1 MCGHVYDWTYIIKI
15 YEDTK
20 GQDNMNREEVLQVVR
35 QNIKN
40 ENLVRH
46 MLATEAIMRLLAK
59 RFGENEE
66 EWGLAGL
73 LHDID
78 LELIGDDMNVHSKRS
93 AAMAKQLGVSDEVC
107 HAILCHNEA
116 HGEPFQTLMDKALFC
131 ADPLT
136 GLITA
141 AALVRPEKKLSF
153 VEAKSIRKRF
163 KEKSF
168 AAGANREQIAKCSD
182 IGLELDDFI
191 ALGLEA
197 MKSVAESLGL

>member
-1 MCGHVYDWTYIIKI
+1 M
-15 YEDTK
+15 
-20 GQDNMNREEVLQVVR
+20 MNREEALKAVR

-46 MLATEAIMRLLAK
+46 MLATEAIMRSLAK
-59 RFGENEE
+59 RFGENEK

-78 LELIGDDMNVHSKRS
+78 LEVIGNDMNVHSRRS
-93 AAMAKQLGVSDEVC
+93 AEMAKQLGANDAIC

-131 ADPLT
+131 TDPLT

-141 AALVRPEKKLSF
+141 GAVVRPEKKLAF

-168 AAGANREQIAKCSD
+168 AAGANREQIAKCSE
-182 IGLELDDFI
+182 IGMELDDFI

-197 MKSVAESLGL
+197 MKSVADSLGL

>member
-1 MCGHVYDWTYIIKI
+1 
-15 YEDTK
+15 
-20 GQDNMNREEVLQVVR
+20 MNREEALKAVK
-35 QNIKN
+35 QNIRN

-46 MLATEAIMRLLAK
+46 MLATEAIMRALAK
-59 RFGENEE
+59 RLGENEE

-78 LELIGDDMNVHSKRS
+78 LELIDNDMSLHSKRS
-93 AAMAKQLGVSDEVC
+93 AEMAKQLGANDMIC
-107 HAILCHNEA
+107 HAIICHNGA
-116 HGEPFQTLMDKALFC
+116 HNEPFATLMDKALFC

-141 AALVRPEKKLSF
+141 GALVRPEKKLAF

-182 IGLELDDFI
+182 IGMELDDFI
-191 ALGLEA
+191 ALGLDA
-197 MKSVAESLGL
+197 MKGVSDSLGL

>member
-1 MCGHVYDWTYIIKI
+1 
-15 YEDTK
+15 
-20 GQDNMNREEVLQVVR
+20 MNRAEALIAVR

-40 ENLVRH
+40 ENLVKH
-46 MLATEAIMRLLAK
+46 MLATEAIMRALAR

-78 LELIGDDMNVHSKRS
+78 LGIVGDDMTTHSKRG
-93 AAMAKQLGVSDEVC
+93 AEMAKQLGASDAIC

-131 ADPLT
+131 VDPLT

-141 AALVRPEKKLSF
+141 GALVRPDKKLAGL
-153 VEAKSIRKRF
+153 EAKSIRKRF

-168 AAGANREQIAKCSD
+168 AAGANREQIGKCSQ

-191 ALGLEA
+191 VLGLEA
-197 MKSVAESLGL
+197 MKSVSDSLGL

>member
-1 MCGHVYDWTYIIKI
+1 MK
-15 YEDTK
+15 
-20 GQDNMNREEVLQVVR
+20 REEALTAVR

-46 MLATEAIMRLLAK
+46 MLAVEAIMRALAR
-59 RFGENEE
+59 RFGEDEE

-78 LELIGDDMNVHSKRS
+78 LEVIADNMQIHSKRG
-93 AAMAKQLGVSDEVC
+93 AEMARQIGASDAVC
-107 HAILCHNEA
+107 HAIICHNGA

-141 AALVRPEKKLSF
+141 GALVRPEKKLAF

-168 AAGANREQIAKCSD
+168 AAGANREQIAKCSE

-197 MKSVAESLGL
+197 MQGAAESLGL

>member
-1 MCGHVYDWTYIIKI
+1 
-15 YEDTK
+15 
-20 GQDNMNREEVLQVVR
+20 MNREEYLAEIRSNV
-35 QNIKN
+35 KN
-40 ENLVRH
+40 ENLVKH
-46 MLATEAIMRLLAK
+46 MIATEAIMRVLAR
-59 RFGENEE
+59 RFNENED

-78 LELIGDDMNVHSKRS
+78 VEVTGGDMNVHSKCS
-93 AAMAKQLGVSDEVC
+93 AEMAKQLGAGDVIC

-116 HGEPFQTLMDKALFC
+116 HGEPFNTMMDRALFC

-141 AALVRPEKKLSF
+141 GALVRPDKKLAS

-168 AAGANREQIAKCSD
+168 AAGANRENIAKCD
-182 IGLELDDFI
+182 EIGLELDDFI
-191 ALGLEA
+191 QLGLDA
-197 MKSVAESLGL
+197 MKGVAGELGL

>member
-1 MCGHVYDWTYIIKI
+1 
-15 YEDTK
+15 
-20 GQDNMNREEVLQVVR
+20 MNREVALNAVR

-46 MLATEAIMRLLAK
+46 MLAVEAIMRALAR

-78 LELIGDDMNVHSKRS
+78 LELIGDDMKIHSKRGEE
-93 AAMAKQLGVSDEVC
+93 MVKQLGASDAIC

-131 ADPLT
+131 ADQLT

-141 AALVRPEKKLSF
+141 GALVRPEKKLAF

-168 AAGANREQIAKCSD
+168 AAGANREQIAKCSE
-182 IGLELDDFI
+182 INLDLDEFI

-197 MKSVAESLGL
+197 MQGAAENLGL

>member
-1 MCGHVYDWTYIIKI
+1 
-15 YEDTK
+15 
-20 GQDNMNREEVLQVVR
+20 MNRDEAYRAVTE
-35 QNIKN
+35 NGKN
-40 ENLVRH
+40 QNLVRH
-46 MLATEAIMRLLAK
+46 MLATEAIMRALARK
-59 RFGENEE
+59 LGEDEA

-78 LELIGDDMNVHSKRS
+78 IEILGGDMTDHSKLS
-93 AAMAKQLGVSDEVC
+93 AEMARKLGTSEQVAQ
-107 HAILCHNEA
+107 AILCHNEA
-116 HGEPFQTLMDKALFC
+116 HGVACESLMDKALYC

-141 AALVRPEKKLSF
+141 GALIRPEKKLAA

-168 AAGANREQIAKCSD
+168 AAGASREQIAACCA
-182 IGLELDDFI
+182 IGMTLEDFI

-197 MKSVAESLGL
+197 MQGISGELGL

>member
-1 MCGHVYDWTYIIKI
+1 
-15 YEDTK
+15 
-20 GQDNMNREEVLQVVR
+20 MNREVALNAVR

-46 MLATEAIMRLLAK
+46 MLAVEAIMRALAR

-78 LELIGDDMNVHSKRS
+78 LELIFILE
-93 AAMAKQLGVSDEVC
+93 QLGASDAIC

-141 AALVRPEKKLSF
+141 GALVRPEKKLAF

-168 AAGANREQIAKCSD
+168 AAGANREQIAKCSE
-182 IGLELDDFI
+182 INLDLDEFI

-197 MKSVAESLGL
+197 MQGAAENLGL

>member
-1 MCGHVYDWTYIIKI
+1 
-15 YEDTK
+15 
-20 GQDNMNREEVLQVVR
+20 MNREEALKAVR

-40 ENLVRH
+40 ENLIKH
-46 MLATEAIMRLLAK
+46 ILATEAIMRALAK

-66 EWGLAGL
+66 EWGFAGL

-78 LELIGDDMNVHSKRS
+78 LELISDDIKIHSKRG
-93 AAMAKQLGVSDEVC
+93 AEMAKQLGASDAIC
-107 HAILCHNEA
+107 HAILCHNGV
-116 HGEPFQTLMDKALFC
+116 HGEPCQTMIDKALFC

-141 AALVRPEKKLSF
+141 GALVRPEKKLAF

-182 IGLELDDFI
+182 IGIELDDFI
-191 ALGLEA
+191 ALSLEA
-197 MKSVAESLGL
+197 MKGVAESLGL